1 MEAKTI
7 TIKPFG
13 KRTDSSGWHMGVL
26 KAFDSETDLKN
37 DNPKYEMRIDKFD
50 THGDLKIDFEPNGKE
65 IRICASSVRHNALYF
80 DEYVYGPTIKPIYSD
95 SY

>member
-26 KAFDSETDLKN
+26 KAFDSESDMMDDK
-37 DNPKYEMRIDKFD
+37 PKYESRIDMFD
-50 THGDLKIDFEPNGKE
+50 THGDLKQYTYIILQRWRSE
-65 IRICASSVRHNALYF
+65 V
-80 DEYVYGPTIKPIYSD
+80 
-95 SY
+95 